1 MIKFF
6 RKIRQ
11 RLLTE
16 NKFSKYLI
24 YAIGEIVL
32 VVIGILIALQVNNWN
47 EIRKFN
53 KEGVKIMQELKSE
66 FLDNR
71 IVLEERIRFLDNANN
86 CVRTV
91 LGFMNKESVEI
102 QQTNIDSIINKSLG
116 YGNYNPANST
126 ILELISSGKLNL
138 IKNNSLKKNLFKW
151 LQILEDSD
159 EDFKN
164 QDLQTATLLI
174 PYLYKNISMKN
185 LNTLN
190 TYFKNKEVEKKS
202 ELFTGDY
209 SKVFHDLEFEN
220 LYQDKLLWNTTMLN
234 HYKDLDTLA
243 LEIINQT
250 N

>member
-1 MIKFF
+1 MMKLF

-11 RLLTE
+11 KLLSE

-53 KEGVKIMQELKSE
+53 KEGVKFMQELKSE
-66 FLDNR
+66 FSDNR
-71 IVLEERIRFLDNANN
+71 IILNERIRFLDDANN

-91 LGFMNKESVEI
+91 LGFMNKESAEI
-102 QQTNIDSIINKSLG
+102 QQINIDSIINKSLV

-138 IKNNSLKKNLFKW
+138 IKNDSLKKNLFKW

-185 LNTLN
+185 LNN
-190 TYFKNKEVEKKS
+190 FNKKMEVEKKS

-220 LYQDKLLWNTTMLN
+220 LYQDKLLWNTIMLN
-234 HYKDLDTLA
+234 HFKNLDTLA